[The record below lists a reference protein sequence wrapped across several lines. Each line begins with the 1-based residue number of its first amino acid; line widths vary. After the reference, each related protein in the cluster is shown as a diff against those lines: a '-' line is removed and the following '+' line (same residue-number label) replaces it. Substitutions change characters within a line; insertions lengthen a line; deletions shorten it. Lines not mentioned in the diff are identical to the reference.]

1 MSELDVDPELFYD
14 LSGQYSTASRTAS
27 TALTTM
33 DRELRDAV
41 NMAGNDPC
49 GESWG
54 RGYTICGVEATVT
67 AGRATEVL
75 AKMALLVR
83 QSGINH
89 DQSENAEDYNSGK
102 ILPPSDPGSKTF
114 ICRPL
119 KSPKGGSRAKPA
131 AWDIVMQPEMWI
143 DGNATLMEQVSTSWL
158 NAASAYGTLDVDLRK
173 KMANLSGSQTDEMPD
188 IQDAHNSVIDAFD
201 ALSDSMRNISGAVG
215 GYSAT
220 LKDVQEYSELQ
231 LTLLSGAVG
240 ADVLGALI
248 GGKAVSAGA
257 KKLADIEIDI
267 VRDRIQLAM
276 KALTQAELLSS
287 STFTAASGTVRY
299 VMTSKF
305 QPVLDKQL
313 KNPPPPAS
321 TGTTKRNRLEG
332 EKAEMRA
339 GIDPM
344 KTKESLI
351 GDSGKRRTPDDLDHG
366 QQRLTEVKNV
376 QNQGLTDQIRDEL
389 AYCDRRGYEFVLIT
403 DNNTKLTA
411 EMQSLVNQGK
421 IKHVRMDFRS

>member
-14 LSGQYSTASRTAS
+14 LSGQYSVASRAAS
-27 TALTTM
+27 TALSTM
-33 DRELRDAV
+33 DRELRSAE

-49 GESWG
+49 GVSWG
-54 RGYTICGVEATVT
+54 RGYFTSGIEATVT

-102 ILPPSDPGSKTF
+102 QLPPSDPGSKTF

-131 AWDIVMQPEMWI
+131 AWDLVMSPEIWF
-143 DGNATLMEQVSTSWL
+143 DGNAALMAQVATSWL
-158 NAASAYGTLDVDLRK
+158 NAASVYGTLDTEIRK
-173 KMANLSGSQTDEMPD
+173 KMQNLDGSKTDELPD
-188 IQDAHNSVIDAFD
+188 IKDAHNSVVGAVDT
-201 ALSDSMRNISGAVG
+201 LSDAMRNISGAVD
-215 GYSAT
+215 GYATT

-231 LTLLSGAVG
+231 LTLLASALG

-248 GGKAVSAGA
+248 GGRPVTPLA
-257 KKLADIEIDI
+257 KKLAETEID
-267 VRDRIQLAM
+267 VTRDRIQTAM
-276 KALTQAELLSS
+276 KALTQAEALSTG
-287 STFTAASGTVRY
+287 TFTAASGTVRF
-299 VMTSKF
+299 VMTSQF
-305 QPVLDKQL
+305 QPLLNKQL
-313 KNPPPPAS
+313 KTPPPPAS
-321 TGTTKRNRLEG
+321 SGTTRRNRLEG
-332 EKAEMRA
+332 EKAEVRA
-339 GIDPM
+339 GVDPM
-344 KTKESLI
+344 KKKESII
-351 GDSGKRRTPDDLDHG
+351 GDSGKRRTPDILDHS
-366 QQRLTEVKNV
+366 QRRLTEVKNV
-376 QNQGLTDQIRDEL
+376 QTQGMTDQIRDEL

-421 IKHVRMDFRS
+421 IKHVRMDFQS